1 MNHPSTGHP
10 KLTCPFF
17 LQGAQHL
24 LINIPLLQNGKNCLR
39 PKPCALELRGAAHAT
54 AQSPNRIGVEVLLGV
69 NLFGT
74 SEAHLPYITPAKGIE
89 ENCPFV
95 NNFSQTN

>member
-1 MNHPSTGHP
+1 GWRAGRMSRIAQITRVFAPSKHQ
-10 KLTCPFF
+10 F
-17 LQGAQHL
+17 LQCLPMLRFSVYALAQ
-24 LINIPLLQNGKNCLR
+24 Q
-39 PKPCALELRGAAHAT
+39 ALELRSAAHAPS
-54 AQSPNRIGVEVLLGV
+54 QGPNRVGVEVLLAI